1 MDTSIK
7 REENTPSATQKS
19 SLNSIRDLLKR
30 NALRLTP
37 QRVLLLSLIQSSG
50 KHLDADQLY
59 ELARQQ
65 GSKIGRATVYRNLKR
80 LVEAGVLRQ
89 RFFEEPPIRSYYE
102 MATPA
107 EHYHFTCLRCGKIIE
122 FACPEIEEVTQRLY
136 HTYGIVVSHGNVI
149 LSGYCATCLREIEK
163 GVENQVGEN
172 VLSLAKLSPG
182 QSGIIVHVGGEGRLR
197 RRFME
202 MGLIKGE
209 RITVERLAPLGDPME
224 FIVKGYHLSLR
235 QNEAALIQV
244 ELTSA

>member
-1 MDTSIK
+1 MLAVERKPTS
-7 REENTPSATQKS
+7 N
-19 SLNSIRDLLKR
+19 NIRDLLKR
-30 NALRLTP
+30 NALRSTP

-59 ELARQQ
+59 ELARRRDD
-65 GSKIGRATVYRNLKR
+65 KIGRATVYRNLKR
-80 LVEAGVLRQ
+80 LVAAGVLRQ

-122 FACPEIEEVTQRLY
+122 FACPEIEEVGQRLY
-136 HTYGIVVSHGNVI
+136 HIHGIVVSHSNVT

-163 GVENQVGEN
+163 GVEDQVGEK
-172 VLSLAKLSPG
+172 VISLAKLSPG
-182 QSGIIVHVGGEGRLR
+182 QSGVIVYVGGEGRLR

-209 RITVERLAPLGDPME
+209 KITVERLAPLGDPVE
-224 FIVKGYHLSLR
+224 FLVKGYHLSLR
-235 QNEAALIQV
+235 QNEATLIQV
-244 ELTSA
+244 ELSTL